1 MIATAFVAEFR
12 RQYINLRR
20 YPTEFLSQI
29 VVVVVIFYG
38 LFLGASYMGG
48 GHMFGNRLNSVI
60 VGYIVWG
67 LIVDSVGSMGFNI
80 ANEAQNGTL
89 EQVYLSPLG
98 PTRVL
103 LLRNIAE
110 IVYTLIFMAIVMGL
124 IMLLTGRYLVLSP
137 LDLVPAILAVGA
149 SMGIGFMVASVTI
162 LFKRS
167 QQLLALLQ
175 FALLFLV
182 MTPFSSFP
190 GIWREISIVIP
201 MAPMVGL
208 MKDMMV
214 NNTPMFQDGMWLL
227 WSLVNL
233 ALWLTIGMLIFTAA
247 CRRARRKGTLSHY

>member
-1 MIATAFVAEFR
+1 MIGTAFLAEFR
-12 RQYINLRR
+12 RQFINLRR
-20 YPTEFLSQI
+20 YPTEFVSQI
-29 VVVVVIFYG
+29 VIVVAIFYG
-38 LFLGASYMGG
+38 LFLGANYMAG
-48 GHMFGNRLNSVI
+48 GHMFGNRLSSVI

-98 PTRVL
+98 PTWVL
-103 LLRNIAE
+103 LLRNLAE
-110 IVYTLIFMAIVMGL
+110 LLYTLIFMSIVMVL
-124 IMLLTGRYLVLSP
+124 IMFLTGRQLILSP

-175 FALLFLV
+175 FVLLFLV
-182 MTPFSSFP
+182 MTPFTTFEGAWRVL
-190 GIWREISIVIP
+190 GIVVP

-208 MKDMMV
+208 LKDMMV
-214 NNTPMFQDGMWLL
+214 NNVSIFHDGVWVL
-227 WSLVNL
+227 WSIVNL
-233 ALWLTIGMLIFTAA
+233 ALWLAIGTTIFRAA
-247 CRRARRKGTLSHY
+247 CNKARRKGTLSHY

>member
-1 MIATAFVAEFR
+1 MIVNAFLAEFR
-12 RQYINLRR
+12 RQYVNLRR

-29 VVVVVIFYG
+29 VIVVVIFYG
-38 LFLGASYMGG
+38 LFLGANYMAGG
-48 GHMFGNRLNSVI
+48 QMFGGRLNSVI

-89 EQVYLSPLG
+89 EQVFLSPLG

-110 IVYTLIFMAIVMGL
+110 LLYTLIFMGIVMGL
-124 IMLLTGRYLVLSP
+124 IMVLTGHYLILSP
-137 LDLVPAILAVGA
+137 LDLVPAVLAVGA

-175 FALLFLV
+175 FVLLFLV
-182 MTPFSSFP
+182 MTPFTTFP
-190 GIWREISIVIP
+190 GIWHKIAMVIP

-214 NNTPMFQDGMWLL
+214 NNLPMSRDGMLVL
-227 WSLVNL
+227 WSVVNL
-233 ALWLTIGMLIFTAA
+233 ALWLTIGMGIFGVA
-247 CRRARRKGTLSHY
+247 CKKARRKGTLSHY